1 MADLEKEAIIG
12 ELRHAFVLL
21 TEAKD
26 WLWELA
32 EMVHRRESAG
42 DSVHSDPFT
51 QCGSSLC
58 TEVREMHLRIKEL
71 VP

>member
-1 MADLEKEAIIG
+1 MADLEKEAILG

-21 TEAKD
+21 TDARD

-32 EMVHRRESAG
+32 EMVHRRDAG
-42 DSVHSDPFT
+42 DSIHSDPFT
-51 QCGSSLC
+51 QCGSALC
-58 TEVREMHLRIKEL
+58 TEVRELHLRTKEL